1 VQRPIRAPRTHGK
14 SFEEEVMQVLKNL
27 GAVLVLGVVVAACGG
42 GAAPT
47 QAPGATQ
54 SGGGGGGTA
63 TQAPAATDGGGNG
76 GNGGGIGTQFGKVTY
91 TVTGPVQ
98 ASGELGFIPQAS
110 MFGGDQGS
118 VLNFGDTDMG
128 GTGASVV
135 SIVIDASGAVL
146 VSYAGPAGQ
155 VPAASCT
162 TSDWNIGAG
171 NASGKFECTAATSI
185 TASGAAVAGGNIK
198 GEFTAHT

>member
-1 VQRPIRAPRTHGK
+1 
-14 SFEEEVMQVLKNL
+14 MQILKEL
-27 GAVLVLGVVVAACGG
+27 GAVMLLGVAVAACGG
-42 GAAPT
+42 GAAAT

-54 SGGGGGGTA
+54 SGGGNGGTT
-63 TQAPAATDGGGNG
+63 TQAPAPTEDNGNG
-76 GNGGGIGTQFGKVTY
+76 NGNGGIGTQFGKVTF

-110 MFGGDQGS
+110 LFGGDQGS

-128 GTGASVV
+128 GADASVISV
-135 SIVIDASGAVL
+135 VIGSDGTIVI
-146 VSYAGPAGQ
+146 SYAGPEGQ

-162 TSDWNIGAG
+162 TTDWNVGAG
-171 NASGKFECTAATSI
+171 TGSGKFDCTAATSI

-198 GEFTAHT
+198 GEFTAKT